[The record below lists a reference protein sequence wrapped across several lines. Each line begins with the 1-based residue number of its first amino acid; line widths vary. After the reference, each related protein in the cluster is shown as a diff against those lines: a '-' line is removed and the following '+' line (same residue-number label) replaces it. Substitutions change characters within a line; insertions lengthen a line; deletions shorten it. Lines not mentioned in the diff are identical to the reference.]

1 VRGCCGG
8 LRRRLWT
15 RCHRLRDRRSVLDD
29 ASWSD
34 KGYWP
39 RPVGK
44 LRMFHRPLARNAP
57 QQRTAD
63 GELDAG
69 RKGTEAETDKSS
81 SENSHR
87 LSEGRIASGVLTG
100 AQRVS
105 LSPHAERGVMS
116 QLNRLRAYWFVWLVL
131 LYVILVAVILLVT
144 SKPSTEQGAASPS
157 QAAASEEAA
166 EEEET
171 LTARVVEVLEEGTI
185 DLGIDGTS
193 PYQRLLMHIE
203 GGSLAGQEV
212 VVQHGTFTTITQE
225 RLLRPGDRVLLER
238 VTGPYGDRYYISDVV
253 RTGPLLW
260 IAALFMGLVV
270 LVGRGKGLRSLGGT
284 LLSLLVI
291 FAFVVPQILSGRDP
305 VAVSVT
311 GAIVVLA
318 ISTYLIYGWTP
329 KAHAAVLG
337 IVLTLI
343 LTGVLAWLFV
353 GWTRLTGLGAE
364 ESIYLVM
371 ELGPGA
377 SLRGLV
383 LGGIIIGS
391 LGVLDDICV
400 GQASAVFELSEVNRE
415 LEWLELF
422 HHSLNIG
429 RDHISATV
437 NTLVLAYVGASLPL
451 MLIFAIYQEP
461 VLQRINR
468 EPIAEEIVRTLA
480 GSIGLVL
487 AVPITSLIAS
497 LLARWMVRGE
507 LA

>member
-1 VRGCCGG
+1 
-8 LRRRLWT
+8 
-15 RCHRLRDRRSVLDD
+15 
-29 ASWSD
+29 
-34 KGYWP
+34 
-39 RPVGK
+39 
-44 LRMFHRPLARNAP
+44 
-57 QQRTAD
+57 
-63 GELDAG
+63 
-69 RKGTEAETDKSS
+69 
-81 SENSHR
+81 
-87 LSEGRIASGVLTG
+87 
-100 AQRVS
+100 
-105 LSPHAERGVMS
+105 MS
-116 QLNRLRAYWFVWLVL
+116 QLKRLWEYWLVWLVL
-131 LYVILVAVILLVT
+131 LYVVLVAVILLVT
-144 SKPSTEQGAASPS
+144 SKPSMEQGAASPG
-157 QAAASEEAA
+157 QPTASEEGAG
-166 EEEET
+166 EEET

-203 GGSLAGQEV
+203 RGSLAGQEV
-212 VVQHGTFTTITQE
+212 VVEHGTFTTVTQE
-225 RLLRPGDRVLLER
+225 RLLCVGDRVYLER
-238 VTGPYGDRYYISDVV
+238 VAGPHGDRFYISDVV

-337 IVLTLI
+337 MVLTLI

-353 GWTRLTGLGAE
+353 GWTRLTGLSAE
-364 ESIYLVM
+364 ESVYLVM
-371 ELGPGA
+371 ELGPGVN
-377 SLRGLV
+377 LRGLV

-400 GQASAVFELSEVNRE
+400 GQASAVFELFAVNRE
-415 LEWLELF
+415 LGWMELF

-451 MLIFAIYQEP
+451 MLVFAIYQEP
-461 VLQRINR
+461 VRQRINR

-487 AVPITSLIAS
+487 AVPITGLIAS